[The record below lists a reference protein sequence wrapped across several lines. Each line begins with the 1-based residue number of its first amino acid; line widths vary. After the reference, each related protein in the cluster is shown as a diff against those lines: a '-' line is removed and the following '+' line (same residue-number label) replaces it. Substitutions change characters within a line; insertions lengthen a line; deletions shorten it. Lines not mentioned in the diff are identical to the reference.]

1 MDIKHILKQVEKFTT
16 DNSPLILTVVG
27 VAGSIG
33 SVILATRATFQ
44 AAELFHDLRKH
55 PDFEEDRWAA
65 TSPRTKAKMVWSLYI
80 PTATVMACTV
90 TSIVFANRIGTR
102 RAAALAAAYTISE
115 KAFDEYKEKVKE
127 RLGESKEQK
136 VRDEIAQDQVTKNPL
151 GDREV
156 IIATSG
162 DQLFYETYT
171 GRYFKSS
178 MEEVKKAVN
187 DTNYQLIQE
196 MYASL
201 GDFQRRV
208 GLPMTDTSEE
218 VGWTVDEKLDVDFAG
233 TISDDQRPCIAIS
246 YRVAPVR
253 GYYRFQ

>member
-1 MDIKHILKQVEKFTT
+1 MDIKLMFKQAEKFTS
-16 DNSPLILTVVG
+16 DNSPLILTIVG
-27 VAGSIG
+27 VAGAIG
-33 SVILATRATFQ
+33 STVLAAKATVKAVEIIEIERVEGIERDEIPFL
-44 AAELFHDLRKH
+44 E
-55 PDFEEDRWAA
+55 
-65 TSPRTKAKMVWSLYI
+65 KAKLVWPLYV
-80 PTATVMACTV
+80 PTTLTLACTV
-90 TSIVFANRIGTR
+90 TSVIYANRIGTR